1 MGMGVKGNNDMQLVS
16 EIINVARDA
25 GAGILRI
32 YESGDI
38 GLEIKDD
45 ESPLT
50 RADLFSNELILSRL
64 GELAPEVPVI
74 SEEGSK
80 IPFSVRSEWNKF
92 FLVDPLDGT
101 KSFVKRNGEFTVNI
115 ALVEGGV
122 PVMGVI
128 YSPLTDTLYFA
139 LKGNGAYRRKGLNSP
154 VRIMTSQPKPMKD
167 LVAVA
172 SLSHRS
178 ESLEEFLSADIFGQS
193 VSASSS
199 LKFCLVAEGRADI
212 YPRFTPLW
220 EWDTAAGH
228 AIMLEAGGRVMD
240 PTGQRELAYNKE
252 SLLHDGLLT
261 LPQWILE
268 DIRPYL
274 VGIV

>member
-1 MGMGVKGNNDMQLVS
+1 MSINDDMQMPPVS
-16 EIINVARDA
+16 EIGLIAREA
-25 GAGILRI
+25 GAGILKI
-32 YESGDI
+32 YESGNI
-38 GLEIKDD
+38 GLETKDD

-50 RADLFSNELILSRL
+50 KADLFSNELILSRL
-64 GELAPEVPVI
+64 EGLSPDIPVI
-74 SEEGSK
+74 SEEGKS
-80 IPFSVRSEWNKF
+80 IPFDVRAEWRQF

-115 ALVEGGV
+115 ALVEDGV

-128 YSPLTDTLYFA
+128 YSPLSDTLYFA
-139 LKGNGAYRRKGLNSP
+139 QKGRGAYRRKGLDSP
-154 VRIMTSQPKPMKD
+154 VRIMASDPRGLEGIVT
-167 LVAVA
+167 VA

-178 ESLEEFLSADIFGQS
+178 ESLEEFLKADIFGQS

-199 LKFCLVAEGRADI
+199 LKFCLVAEGRADL

-228 AIMLEAGGRVMD
+228 AILLEAGGRVMD
-240 PTGQRELAYNKE
+240 ASGQKELAYNKE
-252 SLLHDGLLT
+252 SLLHDGLLA
-261 LPQWILE
+261 LPRWILE